1 MIQRREAPLPA
12 GAQRSDLAKSPNSPF
27 RAGGLR
33 EIRRAGKRTA
43 AIRKKNSFFLPGLDG
58 LTRNVRFAN
67 FDAPVL
73 GMRS

>member
-1 MIQRREAPLPA
+1 MIPRREAQLPA

-33 EIRRAGKRTA
+33 EIRRAGKRPA
-43 AIRKKNSFFLPGLDG
+43 AIRKKSVVLLPGLEG
-58 LTRNVRFAN
+58 LTRNVPFAN